1 MAQDSWQKT
10 LLLAPRAFFKY
21 LDSPKKREKFNLKGY
36 LKTPM
41 STFEFI
47 PSRYGSRVNV
57 IETDSDSTEVDT
69 MKDLRKV
76 KELIKNSE
84 I

>member
-1 MAQDSWQKT
+1 
-10 LLLAPRAFFKY
+10 
-21 LDSPKKREKFNLKGY
+21 
-36 LKTPM
+36 M